1 MSNGPTR
8 VSVTAATA
16 ENEPDDEKEQV
27 NGESPTS
34 QQAEEEPAGRG
45 QGEAAA
51 AETPRRPIS
60 PLGRGTSSSCRNLVL
75 VRTLEPQ
82 MVGLV
87 LHDG

>member
-34 QQAEEEPAGRG
+34 QAEEEPAGRG